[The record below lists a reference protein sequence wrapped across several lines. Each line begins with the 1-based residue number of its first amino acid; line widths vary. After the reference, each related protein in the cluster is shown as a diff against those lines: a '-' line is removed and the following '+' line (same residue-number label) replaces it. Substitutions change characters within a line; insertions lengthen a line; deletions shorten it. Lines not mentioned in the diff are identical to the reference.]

1 MSTHVVALGGGGF
14 SMAEDGA
21 PTGLDRFLLDLTG
34 ASSPKVC
41 FAPTASRDE
50 ASFIEQFH
58 HAYRQL
64 GVATSVLTL
73 WENAAE
79 SVEHLHDADLV
90 VVGGGSSV
98 NLLALWEA
106 HGVSEILRR
115 RAAEGGIVLSGVSA
129 GGNCWFTGCVT
140 TSFGPMRPWSGGLG
154 LLPGSFCPHYD
165 TENLRE
171 PTYRAAVASGQL
183 PGGYGCDEGA
193 AVHFVDGRFHQ
204 ALIER
209 SGARAQR
216 LTPSPVEASGIISE
230 ILDAQRV

>member
-171 PTYRAAVASGQL
+171 PTYL
-183 PGGYGCDEGA
+183 PLSPPVSCREDTDAMRGP
-193 AVHFVDGRFHQ
+193 
-204 ALIER
+204 
-209 SGARAQR
+209 
-216 LTPSPVEASGIISE
+216 PSISWT
-230 ILDAQRV
+230 AGSTRHSSSVPGPGPSV